1 MPAKAKAKPV
11 LSVWALAEPE
21 EPELTQPALSRDAI
35 VREAVLMLDAEG
47 IEALSMRKLG
57 GRLNAGATSLY
68 RHVATKDALMEL
80 AVDEVFGEIA
90 IPPASQAT
98 RDWRA
103 AATDAAQSFRATA
116 LRHPWLASV
125 LGQAGLAYL
134 GPNLMSVT
142 ERLAALFTAAGFPD
156 PRGAIDT
163 LLSCVIG
170 FSTTEAAWLTTV
182 ARSGLTETE
191 FVARLMPAAQRAA
204 AGHEHL
210 AGSAGSEPASDP
222 ARVRADKFAY
232 GLAVVLDGLELR
244 LTRLYGVVRGKRC
257 IPGCRA
263 G

>member
-1 MPAKAKAKPV
+1 MAAKAKAKAKPV
-11 LSVWALAEPE
+11 LSVWAPE
-21 EPELTQPALSRDAI
+21 EPAPGPEPSQPALSRDVIVKKAI
-35 VREAVLMLDAEG
+35 AMLDAEG

-80 AVDEVFGEIA
+80 AVDEVFGEIVVPSA
-90 IPPASQAT
+90 GQAGQG
-98 RDWRA
+98 WRA
-103 AATDAAQSFRATA
+103 AATEAARSFRGTA

-142 ERLAALFTAAGFPD
+142 ERLAALFTAAGFAD

-163 LLSCVIG
+163 MVSYVIG
-170 FSTTEAAWLTTV
+170 ISTTEAAWLTAV
-182 ARSGLTETE
+182 ARSGQTEAE

-210 AGSAGSEPASDP
+210 ASSYPAEAEAEAADP
-222 ARVRADKFAY
+222 ERIRDDKFAY

-244 LTRLYGVVRGKRC
+244 LAR
-257 IPGCRA
+257 
-263 G
+263 